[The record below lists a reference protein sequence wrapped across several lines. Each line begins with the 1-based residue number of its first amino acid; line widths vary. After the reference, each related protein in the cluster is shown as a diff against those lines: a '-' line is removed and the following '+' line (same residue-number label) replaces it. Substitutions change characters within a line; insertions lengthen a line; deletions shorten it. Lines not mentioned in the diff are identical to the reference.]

1 MNIRK
6 SALTVVCLLL
16 VLVVIGCSSQEVVPT
31 ITHTPPPS
39 PTATTVPISA
49 IVMGA
54 AEQLNAGDLEGSL
67 AYWDDD
73 AIFYIFGLPP
83 TGTEIYQGKEQIR
96 TVLEE
101 NVASHFKEEIEI
113 NSVMGDVVRARTT
126 TWHDFTREIGVAP
139 LEAIEVYVVE
149 DGKIQSLTWY
159 ISRESLAKLKPAL
172 AAAMPPE
179 PESASSSETPVSE
192 VEITI
197 IGGTCVYDGPLTLQK
212 GPLKVIV
219 DVQDQDKDKYAVAF
233 LTLDPDKDPADLM
246 AATIGADP
254 SWVDIVSLRE
264 INPGENMEYDLEMD
278 EGPVYVVCFSKPP
291 DLTIG
296 SVGPFNIVE

>member
-1 MNIRK
+1 
-6 SALTVVCLLL
+6 
-16 VLVVIGCSSQEVVPT
+16 
-31 ITHTPPPS
+31 
-39 PTATTVPISA
+39 
-49 IVMGA
+49 MGA

-139 LEAIEVYVVE
+139 LEAIEIYVVE

-192 VEITI
+192 VEFTI

-264 INPGENMEYDLEMD
+264 INPGDNMEYDLEMD